1 MGSLTFGHPLLPFI
15 RIPHKFISDYVT
27 ARWSWYK
34 SSERQCSKSLLTK
47 STIWQNFGLKKF
59 PQMTP
64 FVDKD
69 LEKSALWTLSYVIS
83 YSVISDSSFYI
94 LCFINF
100 LFLVISDSIISDSVT
115 SMSTFWLHCL
125 SDIVTITL

>member
-1 MGSLTFGHPLLPFI
+1 
-15 RIPHKFISDYVT
+15 
-27 ARWSWYK
+27 
-34 SSERQCSKSLLTK
+34 
-47 STIWQNFGLKKF
+47 
-59 PQMTP
+59 MTP

-125 SDIVTITL
+125 SDIVTITLWQNHPK